1 MPVEPFLWLLGLFVV
16 VLATRTLRIIRPF
29 EKGIIETLG
38 RYSAPPRDPGLIF
51 VLPFIQTLQKVDTR
65 EQVIDVPPQEVIT
78 KDNAA
83 VTVDAV
89 IYFRVTDPVRVIY
102 NIVNF
107 SYAAVKLAQT
117 NLRNIVGDMELD
129 QTLTSREKINSQLR
143 HVLDEATDDWGVKV
157 VRVEIQKIE
166 PPTDIT
172 NAMSKQMKA
181 EREKRAAI
189 LESEGF
195 KQSAILKA
203 EGERESQILRA
214 EGDRQGAMIRAEGEA
229 QAVRTRADAERFR
242 IETVFNAIHA
252 GAPDPAIIAIRSL
265 EALEKVADGRATK
278 IFLPT
283 DIGSVLAT
291 LGAAGELLRKEPPPA
306 PAPAPAPEEPQKRA
320 RPLNVLRPDE
330 PKGL

>member
-1 MPVEPFLWLLGLFVV
+1 MLEPLLIVGSLFLL
-16 VLATRTLRIIRPF
+16 VLAVRTLRIIRPY
-29 EKGIIETLG
+29 EKGVVETLG
-38 RYSAPPRDPGLIF
+38 KYTAPPREPGLAL
-51 VLPFIQTLQKVDTR
+51 VVPFFQRMELVDTR
-65 EQVIDVPPQEVIT
+65 EQVIEVPPQEVIT

-89 IYFRVTDPVRVIY
+89 IYFRITDPVRVIY
-102 NIVNF
+102 NISNF

-117 NLRNIVGDMELD
+117 NLRNIVGEMELD
-129 QTLTSREKINSQLR
+129 QTLTGREKINSQLR
-143 HVLDEATDDWGVKV
+143 RVLDEATDEWGVKV

-203 EGERESQILRA
+203 EGERESQVLRA
-214 EGDRQGAMIRAEGEA
+214 DGDRQGAIIRADGQA
-229 QAVRTRADAERFR
+229 QAVRTLAEAERFR

-252 GAPDPAIIAIRSL
+252 GKPDAGLIAIRSL
-265 EALEKVADGRATK
+265 EALERVADGRATK
-278 IFLPT
+278 IFLPS
-283 DIGSVLAT
+283 DVGSALAS
-291 LGAAGELLRKEPPPA
+291 LGAVGELFKDHVQAPAAPAPPPA
-306 PAPAPAPEEPQKRA
+306 PVAPARRPTGGVKNIGAP
-320 RPLNVLRPDE
+320 
-330 PKGL
+330 

>member
-1 MPVEPFLWLLGLFVV
+1 MPELIVLLILGVFIL
-16 VLATRTLRIIRPF
+16 VLASRALMIIRPF
-29 EKGIIETLG
+29 EKGVVETLG
-38 RYSAPPRDPGLIF
+38 KYSAPPREPGLAF
-51 VLPFIQTLQKVDTR
+51 VLPFFQTLIKVDTR

-102 NIVNF
+102 NIANF
-107 SYAAVKLAQT
+107 QYAAVKLAQT
-117 NLRNIVGDMELD
+117 NLRNIVGEMELD
-129 QTLTSREKINSQLR
+129 STLSSREKINSQLR
-143 HVLDEATDDWGVKV
+143 QVLDEATDEWGVKV

-166 PPTDIT
+166 PPADIT

-214 EGDRQGAMIRAEGEA
+214 EGDRKGAVIRAEGQA
-229 QAVRTRADAERFR
+229 QAVRTLADAEKFR

-252 GAPDPAIIAIRSL
+252 GNPDAGLIAIRSL
-265 EALEKVADGRATK
+265 EALEKVADGKATK

-283 DIGSVLAT
+283 EIGSALAS
-291 LGAAGELLRKEPPPA
+291 LGAVAEVFRKDPEAAAPKPAVVPAEAPLRPA
-306 PAPAPAPEEPQKRA
+306 PAPVRE
-320 RPLNVLRPDE
+320 D
-330 PKGL
+330 

>member
-1 MPVEPFLWLLGLFVV
+1 MPQTFVLLVLGFFLLI
-16 VLATRTLRIIRPF
+16 LAAKALTVIRPF
-29 EKGIIETLG
+29 EKGVVETLG
-38 RYSAPPRDPGLIF
+38 KYSAPPREPGLTF
-51 VLPFIQTLQKVDTR
+51 VMPFFQTVIKVDTR

-102 NIVNF
+102 NIANF
-107 SYAAVKLAQT
+107 QYAAVKLAQT

-129 QTLTSREKINSQLR
+129 QTLTSREKINGQLR
-143 HVLDEATDDWGVKV
+143 QVLDEATDEWGVKV

-166 PPTDIT
+166 PPADIT

-214 EGDRQGAMIRAEGEA
+214 EGDRKGAVIRAEGQA
-229 QAVRTRADAERFR
+229 QAVRTLADAEKFR

-252 GAPDPAIIAIRSL
+252 GNPDPGLIAIRSL
-265 EALEKVADGRATK
+265 EALEKVADGKASK

-283 DIGSVLAT
+283 EVGGALAALGSVAEVFRST
-291 LGAAGELLRKEPPPA
+291 PPAPAAPAAA
-306 PAPAPAPEEPQKRA
+306 PAPAPRPQAPRPAPEA
-320 RPLNVLRPDE
+320 
-330 PKGL
+330 

>member
-1 MPVEPFLWLLGLFVV
+1 MPQTFVLLVLGFFLLI
-16 VLATRTLRIIRPF
+16 LAAKALTVIRPF
-29 EKGIIETLG
+29 EKGVVETLG
-38 RYSAPPRDPGLIF
+38 KYSAPPREPGLTF
-51 VLPFIQTLQKVDTR
+51 VMPFFQTVIKVDTR

-102 NIVNF
+102 NIANF
-107 SYAAVKLAQT
+107 QYAAVKLAQT

-129 QTLTSREKINSQLR
+129 QTLTSREKINGQLR
-143 HVLDEATDDWGVKV
+143 QVLDEATDEWGVKV

-166 PPTDIT
+166 PPADIT

-214 EGDRQGAMIRAEGEA
+214 EGDRKGAVIRAEGQA
-229 QAVRTRADAERFR
+229 QAVRTLADAEKFR

-252 GAPDPAIIAIRSL
+252 GNPDPGLIAIRSL
-265 EALEKVADGRATK
+265 EALEKVADGKATK

-283 DIGSVLAT
+283 EVGGALAALGSVAEVFRST
-291 LGAAGELLRKEPPPA
+291 PPAPAAPAAA
-306 PAPAPAPEEPQKRA
+306 PAPAPRPQAPRPAPEA
-320 RPLNVLRPDE
+320 
-330 PKGL
+330 

>member
-1 MPVEPFLWLLGLFVV
+1 MPQTFVLLVLGFFLLI
-16 VLATRTLRIIRPF
+16 LAAKALTVIRPF
-29 EKGIIETLG
+29 EKGVVETLG
-38 RYSAPPRDPGLIF
+38 KYSAPPREPGLTF
-51 VLPFIQTLQKVDTR
+51 VMPFFQTVIKVDTR

-102 NIVNF
+102 NIANF
-107 SYAAVKLAQT
+107 QYAAVKLAHT

-129 QTLTSREKINSQLR
+129 QTLTSREKINGQLR
-143 HVLDEATDDWGVKV
+143 QVLDEATDEWGVKV

-166 PPTDIT
+166 PPADIT

-214 EGDRQGAMIRAEGEA
+214 EGDRKGAVIRAEGQA
-229 QAVRTRADAERFR
+229 QAVRTLADAEKFR

-252 GAPDPAIIAIRSL
+252 GNPDPGLIAIRSL
-265 EALEKVADGRATK
+265 EALEKVADGKATK

-283 DIGSVLAT
+283 EVGGALAALGSVAEVFRST
-291 LGAAGELLRKEPPPA
+291 PPAPAAPAAA
-306 PAPAPAPEEPQKRA
+306 PAPAPRPQAPRPAPEA
-320 RPLNVLRPDE
+320 
-330 PKGL
+330 